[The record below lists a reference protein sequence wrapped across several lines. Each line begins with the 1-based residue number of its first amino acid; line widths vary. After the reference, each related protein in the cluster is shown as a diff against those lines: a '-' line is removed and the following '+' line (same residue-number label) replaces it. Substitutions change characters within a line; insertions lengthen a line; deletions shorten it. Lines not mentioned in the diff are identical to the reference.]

1 MLNTTDS
8 RTPLMCNSTNT
19 YIIFFIFLYY
29 VAFNSEFFL
38 FYLSCNILRAR
49 NIINKILRTSKWK
62 SKIIIEY
69 TIFKSAK
76 CTLHPPDIKIRS
88 LHSEIL
94 RVNRFC
100 FSCRHHNNANGAAN
114 LSNYDGIKTQAFH
127 HSNFFDNR
135 ME

>member
-1 MLNTTDS
+1 M
-8 RTPLMCNSTNT
+8 
-19 YIIFFIFLYY
+19 
-29 VAFNSEFFL
+29 
-38 FYLSCNILRAR
+38 RA
-49 NIINKILRTSKWK
+49 NKYFQG
-62 SKIIIEY
+62 IIETCNTKY
-69 TIFKSAK
+69 QIITNFESAK
-76 CTLHPPDIKIRS
+76 SIFDPLDIKIRS

-94 RVNRFC
+94 RGNNFC